1 VNVNWLTLHFADPEQ
16 EREFQGDYIR
26 RFGGMMRI
34 AIASGVLL
42 YALFGFLDY
51 QLYPQQAHAIW
62 LWRYGM
68 AMPVLLLVAYY
79 LFRRDERAY
88 SQPVIAIGSL
98 VGGLGIV
105 GMTTA
110 IPPEA
115 QDVYFAGLML
125 AAMFTYTVFRLQFIW
140 ATSVSWV
147 VLVTYNVASLLS
159 GSATPAE
166 LLTANFFYVS
176 ANLMGMVAC
185 YEMEY
190 DARYNFVLQRE
201 LEAEQQ
207 RLDQLNRRLDELAHH
222 DHLTR
227 LANRRYFF
235 EHFQQEWNRH
245 LRHAAPLS
253 LVIIDV
259 DDFKAYNDTYG
270 HQAGDDCLRHIAE
283 TLADTARRAGDF
295 VARLGGEEFVAL
307 LARTDA
313 EDACRLAEKLRW
325 QVEKMAVPH
334 SASRVADVVTISAG
348 AATTIPAQ
356 EHRLEDLLRR
366 ADEALYEAKA
376 AGRNRVICRN
386 DAPPSPR

>member
-16 EREFQGDYIR
+16 EREFQRYYLH

-34 AIASGVLL
+34 AIVAGIVI

-51 QLYPQQAHAIW
+51 LLYPDQARILW

-68 AMPVLLLVAYY
+68 AMPLLLLVAYY
-79 LFRRDERAY
+79 LFRNDDQAY
-88 SQPVIAIGSL
+88 SQPFIAFGSL

-105 GMTTA
+105 GMATA

-115 QDVYFAGLML
+115 PDIYFAGLML
-125 AAMFTYTVFRLQFIW
+125 AAMFTYTVFRLQFVW
-140 ATSVSWV
+140 AASVSWV
-147 VLVTYNVASLLS
+147 VLLAYNVASILARTATAQELLS
-159 GSATPAE
+159 AD
-166 LLTANFFYVS
+166 FFYVS

-190 DARYNFVLQRE
+190 DARSNFVLQRE
-201 LEAEQQ
+201 LEGEQK

-235 EHFQQEWNRH
+235 EYFQQEWNRH
-245 LRHAAPLS
+245 LRHGAPLS
-253 LVIIDV
+253 LILVDV

-270 HQAGDDCLRHIAE
+270 HQAGDECLRQIAG
-283 TLADTARRAGDF
+283 TLADTARRAGDV

-307 LARTDA
+307 LARTDT
-313 EDACRLAEKLRW
+313 EDACRLAEKLCR
-325 QVEKMAVPH
+325 QVAQLAVPH
-334 SASRVADVVTISAG
+334 AASRAANVVTISVG
-348 AATTIPAQ
+348 AATLVPDQ
-356 EHRLEDLLRR
+356 QHRLEDLFRN
-366 ADEALYEAKA
+366 ADEALYEAKE
-376 AGRNRVICRN
+376 AGRNRVVCRS
-386 DAPPSPR
+386 A

>member
-1 VNVNWLTLHFADPEQ
+1 MNVNWLTLHFADPEQ
-16 EREFQGDYIR
+16 EREFQGYYIR

-51 QLYPQQAHAIW
+51 QLYPQQVHAIW

-125 AAMFTYTVFRLQFIW
+125 VAMFTYTVFRLQFVW
-140 ATSVSWV
+140 AASVSWV

-201 LEAEQQ
+201 LQAEQT

-270 HQAGDDCLRHIAE
+270 HQAGDDCLRQIAE

-325 QVEKMAVPH
+325 RVEQMAVPH

-356 EHRLEDLLRR
+356 EYRLEDLLRR

>member
-1 VNVNWLTLHFADPEQ
+1 MNVNWLTLHFADPEQ
-16 EREFQGDYIR
+16 EREFQGYYIR

-88 SQPVIAIGSL
+88 SQAFIALGSL
-98 VGGLGIV
+98 TGGLGIV

-125 AAMFTYTVFRLQFIW
+125 VAMFTYTVFRLQFVW
-140 ATSVSWV
+140 AASVSWV

-201 LEAEQQ
+201 LEAEQT

-270 HQAGDDCLRHIAE
+270 HQAGDDCLRQIAE

-313 EDACRLAEKLRW
+313 DDACQLAEKLRW
-325 QVEKMAVPH
+325 QVEQMAVAH
-334 SASRVADVVTISAG
+334 SASRVADVVTISVG
-348 AATTIPAQ
+348 VATTIPAQ